1 MGVIVGPFKEPPIRA
16 GLTERKLDI
25 IHTLQSQLHIKK
37 KSWQPEKGNV
47 YPYCVQ
53 MDGMTLKSHTQKVFP
68 FPPHDIPPFRH
79 YSGGEK

>member
-37 KSWQPEKGNV
+37 KKVGNQRKETSTLTV
-47 YPYCVQ
+47 YKW
-53 MDGMTLKSHTQKVFP
+53 MG
-68 FPPHDIPPFRH
+68 
-79 YSGGEK
+79 